1 MSRGSLG
8 RKERYNQV
16 IKKVIG
22 STIVGIILTSTLL
35 AVLGIWGVVGGDT
48 VWQLLLT
55 LLATAVGLG
64 VSGMVSDTYF
74 FEDKNRSD

>member
-1 MSRGSLG
+1 M
-8 RKERYNQV
+8 
-16 IKKVIG
+16 IKKIIG
-22 STIVGIILTSTLL
+22 SAIVGIILTSTLL

-55 LLATAVGLG
+55 LLSTAVGLG
-64 VSGMVSDTYF
+64 VAGMVSDTYF